1 MTVVRI
7 VVGVDGSEESQH
19 ALRWAIDEA
28 RTRDGV
34 VVEVVHAWTFPEPCR
49 RATFN
54 LPRSLAEQDA
64 ASVVGRSVRRARA
77 ETNLDVPIDANL
89 VEGEPVA
96 ALLARAVGA
105 ELVVVGHTRRSRVGR
120 WLHRRSVAREVA
132 DRAPCPVTVVTS
144 GDGR

>member
-1 MTVVRI
+1 MVRI
-7 VVGVDGSEESQH
+7 VVGIDGSEESQH
-19 ALRWAIDEA
+19 ALCWAIDEA
-28 RTRDGV
+28 RTRVGA

-54 LPRSLAEQDA
+54 FPRSLAEQDA
-64 ASVVGRSVRRARA
+64 AALVGESVRRARD
-77 ETNLDVPIDANL
+77 ETPVDVPLDVNL
-89 VEGEPVA
+89 VEGEPVT

-105 ELVVVGHTRRSRVGR
+105 ELLVVGHTRRSRVGR
-120 WLHRRSVAREVA
+120 WLHRRSVAREIA